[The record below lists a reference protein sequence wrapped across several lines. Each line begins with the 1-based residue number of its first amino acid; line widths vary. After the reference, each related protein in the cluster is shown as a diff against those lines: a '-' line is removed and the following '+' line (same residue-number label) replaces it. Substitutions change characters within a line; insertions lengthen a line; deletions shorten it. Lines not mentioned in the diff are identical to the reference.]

1 MRCIRLAGSLLLSTA
16 SISLAKSTPSEVLP
30 LLGPSFLSNFNPADS
45 HAIGNATELFSDKID
60 ALFESQA
67 LNSTDLVFA
76 VDVFSAATNTSIFQY
91 HHVGEGQDVTL
102 TAGRLDDQ
110 TISRTG
116 SVTKLFTVYALLAKA
131 GIDIFS
137 HPVTEYIPELVSNT
151 SDSHTEH
158 IRWEDIT
165 VGALASHQAGSGGAG
180 GRQTRLHV
188 AYDHTDCSPSAS
200 PRASRRCHSSY
211 SRGYDETSSTIYE
224 DPTDLMLTDLIA
236 HMRDVKRPV
245 ISPYRNA
252 VYSDGGFAILGEVL
266 ARLCG
271 KSYGD
276 AIQDALFTPL
286 EIENM
291 SITAPKG
298 ESTNAINRT
307 VVSEL
312 STFDIDASIVAG

>member
-1 MRCIRLAGSLLLSTA
+1 MRCITFAGSLLLSTA
-16 SISLAKSTPSEVLP
+16 STALADSALSDILP

-45 HAIGNATELFSDKID
+45 HAIGNATEVFSDKID

-76 VDVFSAATNTSIFQY
+76 IDIFSAATNTSIFQY
-91 HHVGEGQDVTL
+91 HHVGEGQEVTL
-102 TAGRLDDQ
+102 SAGTLNDQ

-131 GIDIFS
+131 GIDVFS
-137 HPVTEYIPELVSNT
+137 HPVTEYIPELVSNI
-151 SDSHTEH
+151 SESYTEH

-180 GRQTRLHV
+180 GRQTHQHV
-188 AYDHTDCSPSAS
+188 VYDHTNRSTSAS
-200 PRASRRCHSSY
+200 PRASRRRHSNN
-211 SRGYDETSSTIYE
+211 SRRYDRHPKTSANLTNH
-224 DPTDLMLTDLIA
+224 MLADLIA

-276 AIQDALFTPL
+276 AIQDVLFKPL

-291 SITAPKG
+291 SVTAPKG
-298 ESTNAINRT
+298 EGTNAINRT
-307 VVSEL
+307 IVSEL
-312 STFDIDASIVAG
+312 STFNVDAPIVAG